1 MLITSWFYLRN
12 ARSVTVK
19 EQSEHEPVTSLFHD
33 SHKQISW
40 SQSGLILTGVT
51 HNPAG
56 ARQNGKINF
65 QHDCLQTL
73 WHWSQINN
81 NWAGLSLQTAS
92 IKPREEG
99 SGSQWKRSS
108 RFSLISVVNLS
119 SLSQFGGLS
128 VQCCHT
134 STSDE
139 ALLVSIS
146 HTDKHIYNSG
156 VAARAL
162 RVVTASQQHGFPL
175 MVLCGRQELHCCS
188 RELSSPPV
196 WTLLLLNHHPLKSR
210 TNASSPAAHH
220 MPVHGPSAE
229 AIKLLTS
236 ASLLLLLPPLPPL
249 KIFSPNF
256 LLPEFFPAAPTHSYS
271 LHSPISLC
279 SAAGLPSM

>member
-1 MLITSWFYLRN
+1 MNSVFESILCCRN
-12 ARSVTVK
+12 IFSREKRHRVISTHWHHANNIIILSTKCK
-19 EQSEHEPVTSLFHD
+19 ECHSKRQSEHKSVTSLFHD

-56 ARQNGKINF
+56 ARQKGKINF

-73 WHWSQINN
+73 WPWSQINN

-119 SLSQFGGLS
+119 SLSRFGGLS

-162 RVVTASQQHGFPL
+162 QVVTASQQHGFPL
-175 MVLCGRQELHCCS
+175 TVLCGRQELHCCS
-188 RELSSPPV
+188 PMSSLLHKSEPFFF
-196 WTLLLLNHHPLKSR
+196 WTIILLNPERTLHHRLHTICQCTAPALKQS
-210 TNASSPAAHH
+210 
-220 MPVHGPSAE
+220 
-229 AIKLLTS
+229 
-236 ASLLLLLPPLPPL
+236 
-249 KIFSPNF
+249 NF
-256 LLPEFFPAAPTHSYS
+256 
-271 LHSPISLC
+271 
-279 SAAGLPSM
+279 